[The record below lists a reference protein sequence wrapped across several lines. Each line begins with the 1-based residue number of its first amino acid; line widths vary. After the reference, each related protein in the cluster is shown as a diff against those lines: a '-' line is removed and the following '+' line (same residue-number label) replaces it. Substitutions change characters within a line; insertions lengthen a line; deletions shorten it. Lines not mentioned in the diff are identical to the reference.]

1 MLKILRLIKTFKL
14 FYLITFKNV
23 GVVYPNGFRALKNVN
38 LEISNGEF
46 VVVIGPSG
54 SGKTTLIRTIN
65 GFVRISEGELIVN
78 GKNLRNLSEKEL
90 RTLRREIGMIFQS
103 FNLVKRIS
111 VLRNVL
117 IGRLGYTPTL
127 RSIFNI
133 FSKEDI
139 QLAFENLKMVGIED
153 KAYVRA
159 DQLSGGQQQRVAI
172 ARALTQ
178 KPKIILADEPVASLD
193 PPTAKIVMDYL
204 KKINKELGITTI
216 VNLHDVDLAREY
228 GERIVGLRNGEIIYD
243 GSVKKL
249 DDSAL
254 KRIYGK
260 WES

>member
-1 MLKILRLIKTFKL
+1 MII
-14 FYLITFKNV
+14 FKNV

-38 LEISNGEF
+38 LKISDGEF
-46 VVVIGPSG
+46 VIVIGPSG

-65 GFVRISEGELIVN
+65 GFVKISEGELIVN
-78 GKNLRNLSEKEL
+78 NRNLSNLSEKEL
-90 RTLRREIGMIFQS
+90 RILRREIGMIFQS

-117 IGRLGYTPTL
+117 IGRLGYTSTL
-127 RSIFNI
+127 KSIFNI
-133 FSKEDI
+133 FSKKDI
-139 QLAFENLKMVGIED
+139 QLAFENLRMVGIED

-204 KKINKELGITTI
+204 KKINKEFGITTI

-228 GERIVGLRNGEIIYD
+228 GKRIVGLRSGEIIYD
-243 GSVKKL
+243 GSVEKL
-249 DDSAL
+249 DDNAL